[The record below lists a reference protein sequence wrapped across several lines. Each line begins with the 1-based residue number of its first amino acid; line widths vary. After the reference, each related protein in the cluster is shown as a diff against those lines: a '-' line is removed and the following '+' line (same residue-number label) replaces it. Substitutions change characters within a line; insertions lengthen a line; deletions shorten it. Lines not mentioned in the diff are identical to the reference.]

1 MLAGKSIRRIL
12 FVTDAWRPQVNGVV
26 RTLGRMEQ
34 HLPKFGVEPLLLSP
48 DGFRTIGL
56 PTYPG
61 IRLALPRPAAIRERI
76 AAANPDHIH
85 IVTEGPL
92 GILARRECLRQGR
105 RFTTMYH
112 TKFPEY
118 LSARM
123 PVPERFSY
131 GLLRRFHNSGE
142 ATLVATQSLR
152 DELTA
157 KGFTKVR
164 PWTRGVD
171 TEHFNPSRRTDIGIP
186 GPIFLYVG
194 RIAVEKTIED
204 FLSLNLPGS
213 KVVVGTGPASEDL
226 KARFPAA
233 HFLGERSNGELAK
246 IYASSDVFIFPSKTD
261 TFGIVLLE
269 ALASGLTVAAYP
281 VTGPADI
288 FADGV
293 GGALSNDLGA
303 AALAALDMDRSA
315 SRTKA
320 LGYSWDNCATMFLD
334 RVREVY
340 DGAHSGNRSNPRLDL
355 AANVAVP

>member
-1 MLAGKSIRRIL
+1 MLAGKPIRRIL

-34 HLPKFGVEPLLLSP
+34 HLPKLGIEPLFLSP
-48 DGFRTIGL
+48 DGFRTVGL

-61 IRLALPRPAAIRERI
+61 IRLALPSPRAIRDRI
-76 AAANPDHIH
+76 ETANPDHIH

-92 GILARRECLRQGR
+92 GVLARRECLRRGR
-105 RFTTMYH
+105 PFTTMYH

-123 PVPERFSY
+123 PVPESFSY

-142 ATLVATQSLR
+142 ATLVATQSLSQ
-152 DELTA
+152 ELVA

-171 TEHFNPSRRTDIGIP
+171 TEHFNPGRRADIGIL

-204 FLSLNLPGS
+204 FLSLDLPGS
-213 KVVVGTGPASEDL
+213 KVLVGIGPALDDL
-226 KARFPAA
+226 KKRFPAA

-246 IYASSDVFIFPSKTD
+246 IYASSDVFVFPSKTD

-269 ALASGLTVAAYP
+269 AMASGLTVAAYP
-281 VTGPADI
+281 VTGPVDI
-288 FADGV
+288 FADGI
-293 GGALSNDLGA
+293 GGALSADLHTAALVALEMDRGA
-303 AALAALDMDRSA
+303 ARA
-315 SRTKA
+315 KA
-320 LGYSWDNCATMFLD
+320 LTYSWDNCAAMFLE

-340 DGAHSGNRSNPRLDL
+340 APPVGR
-355 AANVAVP
+355 AA